1 MVEAEPVVEMMG
13 DTVTAGEDIVGD
25 IAEDIAVG
33 AAAAEAMEEAGVVE
47 VVAGVETE
55 CC

>member
-1 MVEAEPVVEMMG
+1 MTLRALIMVEAEPVVEMMG

-33 AAAAEAMEEAGVVE
+33 ALSLIHI
-47 VVAGVETE
+47 
-55 CC
+55 